1 MTFFQRS
8 GLQRDA
14 LAKVWAAADYSRR
27 GFLDLPAFAKAME
40 LISVAQRTGKVGGEA
55 YTQAKAMGVAP
66 PRMAGLE
73 KKAVPGSHTERGGVN
88 PFGGAESSVSW
99 SGRVRG
105 CEDFLSCLGDVE
117 GPWLGCRLLCR
128 RRLLSCT
135 RFPVSAPTLTMPGEH
150 PTSGF
155 VAPRG
160 CPALQAGF
168 PTASRGEQSS
178 QHRPD
183 NVTPASVAA
192 TAGDDHQGGG
202 GHL

>member
-55 YTQAKAMGVAP
+55 YNQAKAMGVAP

-73 KKAVPGSHTERGGVN
+73 KKAGPGSHTERGGIN
-88 PFGGAESSVSW
+88 PFGGAESSVSR

-105 CEDFLSCLGDVE
+105 CEDFAE
-117 GPWLGCRLLCR
+117 LLR
-128 RRLLSCT
+128 RC
-135 RFPVSAPTLTMPGEH
+135 G
-150 PTSGF
+150 G
-155 VAPRG
+155 
-160 CPALQAGF
+160 ALVGM
-168 PTASRGEQSS
+168 
-178 QHRPD
+178 
-183 NVTPASVAA
+183 
-192 TAGDDHQGGG
+192 
-202 GHL
+202 